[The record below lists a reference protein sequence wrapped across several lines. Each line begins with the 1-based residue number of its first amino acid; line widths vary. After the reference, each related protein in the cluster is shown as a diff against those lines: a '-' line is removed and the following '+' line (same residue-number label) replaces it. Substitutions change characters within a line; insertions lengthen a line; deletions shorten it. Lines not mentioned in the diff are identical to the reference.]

1 MSDFSDKFYTGHP
14 RFYSFRALGSLQFP
28 LEHSLGVADF
38 FRAKWNDVDISTRL
52 HYSQSVFVRIWSIYD
67 SCGPS
72 MVDSW
77 ITCERKTSWVNH
89 YDLNVF
95 ILYATTT
102 IFISLCL
109 ILARKIL
116 FHVDTPYPL
125 EIFFPFNFAPI
136 CGGDNGYFLE
146 WDNSHELP
154 YVFGIILSPHC

>member
-1 MSDFSDKFYTGHP
+1 MKSTASEP
-14 RFYSFRALGSLQFP
+14 
-28 LEHSLGVADF
+28 GVRKCCMF
-38 FRAKWNDVDISTRL
+38 FRAKWNDVYMWTHLRG
-52 HYSQSVFVRIWSIYD
+52 SQSVFVRIWSIYD

-77 ITCERKTSWVNH
+77 ITCQRKTSSNNH

-109 ILARKIL
+109 ILASVIWPPGNFTSRGHPIP
-116 FHVDTPYPL
+116 FRNFV
-125 EIFFPFNFAPI
+125 PFNFVPI

-154 YVFGIILSPHC
+154 YVFGIILSPHCQLLELPDDWD